1 MEEERKAK
9 NSELDIEEV
18 NVYTDDCGV
27 IKYECLHDCM
37 GSNAMISPWELI
49 INDEQG
55 GDIIM
60 IEANLEKQE
69 LQKEEVNVYDVN
81 CNQVRYECVTDCIM
95 ATCFF
100 SCDQ

>member
-9 NSELDIEEV
+9 NCELDI
-18 NVYTDDCGV
+18 
-27 IKYECLHDCM
+27 
-37 GSNAMISPWELI
+37 
-49 INDEQG
+49 
-55 GDIIM
+55 
-60 IEANLEKQE
+60 
-69 LQKEEVNVYDVN
+69 EEVNVYDVN